1 MCTSVEHGAAFRAH
15 EVRVASC
22 LAAAVG
28 VAERA
33 VTVRTE
39 HRVSCCIGEH
49 PRPQLERRTV
59 AHVLRVA
66 ARQLGHP
73 IAVLVAAEADDRP
86 LHFPRLTQA
95 VLPGRPQRCDAV
107 MCDCSRMTTGRNA
120 SWLVWFR
127 IVAPA
132 AFVGYGLFLVY
143 RSVLLAVL
151 VGAGVLLLCWFLLR
165 LSAPRSGGDE
175 G

>member
-1 MCTSVEHGAAFRAH
+1 
-15 EVRVASC
+15 
-22 LAAAVG
+22 
-28 VAERA
+28 
-33 VTVRTE
+33 
-39 HRVSCCIGEH
+39 
-49 PRPQLERRTV
+49 
-59 AHVLRVA
+59 
-66 ARQLGHP
+66 
-73 IAVLVAAEADDRP
+73 
-86 LHFPRLTQA
+86 
-95 VLPGRPQRCDAV
+95 
-107 MCDCSRMTTGRNA
+107 MTTGRNA